1 MVQEVARPTMGCD
14 TAPKQA
20 TQVVPDVLYAPVL
33 LPVPGRSRASLLP
46 RPAARIKS
54 RIVYNLSVMH
64 QSQEDHSARFCPEGI
79 GVSGGYDGYSVLR
92 SGPKTGYPGC
102 A

>member
-1 MVQEVARPTMGCD
+1 MGCEA
-14 TAPKQA
+14 APKQA

-54 RIVYNLSVMH
+54 SIVYNLSVMH
-64 QSQEDHSARFCPEGI
+64 QSQEDHSARFCP
-79 GVSGGYDGYSVLR
+79 
-92 SGPKTGYPGC
+92 
-102 A
+102 